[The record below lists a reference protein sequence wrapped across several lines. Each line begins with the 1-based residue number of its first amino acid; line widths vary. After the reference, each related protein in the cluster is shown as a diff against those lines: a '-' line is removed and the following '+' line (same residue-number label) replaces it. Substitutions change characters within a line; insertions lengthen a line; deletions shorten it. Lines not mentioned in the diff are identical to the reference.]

1 MSYYRFSNRNHELQ
15 RKYLTSA
22 NYEDVIFYG
31 LYEDLCYDNTF
42 SVEKAFVI
50 DEFNK

>member
-1 MSYYRFSNRNHELQ
+1 MSYYKFADRKHELQ
-15 RKYLTSA
+15 RKDLASA
-22 NYEDVIFYG
+22 DYENVIFYG

-42 SVEKAFVI
+42 GVEKAFVI

>member
-1 MSYYRFSNRNHELQ
+1 MSYYRFANRKHELQ
-15 RKYLTSA
+15 RKHLALA
-22 NYEDVIFYG
+22 NYENVVCYG

-42 SVEKAFVI
+42 GVEKAFVI